1 MNGLYAEC
9 YIKHNPTAMQKAGKI
24 GVIAAAVLL
33 LLAGIVLVNGVLAFL
48 GIVAV
53 IGFYFLYPM
62 FDIAY
67 EYVFVDGQ
75 IDFDKISGGE
85 KRKNMLRIDLDNVEI
100 MAPSQSHHLDSY
112 RNQQGFEKKD
122 FTSNTPDKTVYCIYM
137 SHNSG
142 KLAIYFEPDQ
152 KIIDYSRQK
161 APRKVFTD

>member
-9 YIKHNPTAMQKAGKI
+9 YIKHNPTAAQKAGKI
-24 GVIAAAVLL
+24 AIIAAGVLL

-48 GIVAV
+48 GIAAIV
-53 IGFYFLYPM
+53 GFYFLYPM

-85 KRKNMLRIDLDNVEI
+85 KRKNMLRIDLDNIEV
-100 MAPSQSHHLDSY
+100 MAPQNSHRLDSY

-122 FTSNTPDKTVYCIYM
+122 FTSNTPDGNVYCIYM

-142 KLAIYFEPDQ
+142 KLAIFFEPDQ
-152 KIIDYSRQK
+152 KMIDYSRQK
-161 APRKVFTD
+161 APRKVFMD

>member
-1 MNGLYAEC
+1 MNGLYAER
-9 YIKHNPTAMQKAGKI
+9 YVKHNPTPIQKVGKI
-24 GVIAAAVLL
+24 ALIAVAILL
-33 LLAGIVLVNGVLAFL
+33 LLAGIVLVNGVLAFI

-85 KRKNMLRIDLDNVEI
+85 KRKNMLRIDLDNIEI
-100 MAPSQSHHLDSY
+100 MAPQNSHRLDSY
-112 RNQQGFEKKD
+112 RNQQGFEKRD
-122 FTSNTPDKTVYCIYM
+122 FTSNTQDSGVYCIYM

-142 KLAIYFEPDQ
+142 KLAIYFEPDT
-152 KIIDYSRQK
+152 KMIDFSRQK